1 MAKGTD
7 FSSSAISLIKAGK
20 LRPIAVTSRER
31 VPALA
36 YAPAMLQ
43 IVHAAA
49 VKALASAELQK
60 KLVEQGGIPA
70 PGTPEAFRAL
80 IVADSKKF
88 AQIIREVGIPMEG

>member
-31 VPALA
+31 V
-36 YAPAMLQ
+36 PAMLQ

-70 PGTPEAFRAL
+70 PGTREAFRAL